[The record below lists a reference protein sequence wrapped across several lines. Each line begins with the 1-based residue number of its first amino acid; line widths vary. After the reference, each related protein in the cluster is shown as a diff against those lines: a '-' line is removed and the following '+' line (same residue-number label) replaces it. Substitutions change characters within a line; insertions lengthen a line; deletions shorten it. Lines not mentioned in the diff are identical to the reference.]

1 MDVLQKLTQKKKKT
15 YMGSRPGAV
24 VAPSIISSENSDEL
38 NGDGNCR
45 LKEEAIVKNH
55 KNNKNNKNTY
65 RPQKSTI

>member
-1 MDVLQKLTQKKKKT
+1 
-15 YMGSRPGAV
+15 MGSRPGAV

>member
-55 KNNKNNKNTY
+55 KNNKNTY

>member
-1 MDVLQKLTQKKKKT
+1 
-15 YMGSRPGAV
+15 MGSRPGAV

-55 KNNKNNKNTY
+55 KNNKNTY

>member
-1 MDVLQKLTQKKKKT
+1 
-15 YMGSRPGAV
+15 MGSRPGAV

-38 NGDGNCR
+38 NGDGNCC